1 MQKKTLLALAL
12 LCAAPPA
19 RADILIPAGGAS
31 NITIGSTTVTGTA
44 GLLYSDGTYLQSLP
58 GTFYATDPNWS
69 YNQGSVFAFG
79 NDQNLAL
86 RTDKSYQTAP
96 LTITN
101 TNTAGGVANLFEIYQ
116 SIGGTLN
123 VVDYFDSGG
132 DYFSRLSM
140 TVSGHV
146 GGTSPHQS
154 IQVPTYY
161 IPYMYA
167 GWSDVTGAAF
177 LARDNAGIAGEYS
190 FMGMTSGG
198 VTTLA
203 LDARDTQIVFGSQ
216 TVGSG
221 QTFAGDT
228 FFGRAAAATFVF
240 GGADAAAPIAQTIGV
255 QNVLAGT
262 SNTAGANTI
271 FDASMGTGTRASGAF
286 EFFTAPAGSSGT
298 SHNALSLAVT
308 IGAGP
313 AVTIGQGGNATPQLA
328 FAPNSGNGSAFGS
341 ANSGGELI
349 VFAAG
354 SGMVGPWAE
363 EAGFS
368 TNGVTVPNNSGLL
381 FSYNGTQV
389 TTTNWSALWQC
400 AAATSSNAMLCV
412 GNATRQDYSGTLKLT
427 SLITAPLTYATLP
440 ASPTAGQRAYIA
452 DGNTTTYYATVS
464 SGGGSSQISVLYNG
478 TNWIVD

>member
-1 MQKKTLLALAL
+1 MQRKTLFALAL

-44 GLLYSDGTYLQSLP
+44 GLLYSDGTYVQSLP

-69 YNQGSVFAFG
+69 STPGSVFAFG

-86 RTDKSYQTAP
+86 KTDKLYNTAP
-96 LTITN
+96 LTIIN
-101 TNTAGGVANLFEIYQ
+101 TNTSGGVGNLFEIYN
-116 SIGGTLN
+116 SIGGPLN
-123 VVDYFDSGG
+123 VVAYFDNGG
-132 DYFSRLSM
+132 DFFSRLSAS
-140 TVSGHV
+140 VSGHG
-146 GGTSPHQS
+146 GGTSPQQS
-154 IQVPTYY
+154 VVVPTNY

-167 GWSDVTGAAF
+167 AWSDVTGAAF

-190 FMGMTSGG
+190 FMGLTSAG
-198 VTTLA
+198 VTTIA
-203 LDARDTQIVFGSQ
+203 LDARDTQVVFGNQ

-221 QTFAGDT
+221 QIFTGDT
-228 FFGRAAAATFVF
+228 FFGRAAAATFRF

-271 FDASMGTGTRASGAF
+271 FDASMGTGTGASGAF

-298 SHNALSLAVT
+298 SHNALSLALT

-313 AVTIGQGGNATPQLA
+313 AVTIGQGGNSVQQLV
-328 FAPNSGNGSAFGS
+328 FTPNSGVSMGLGM
-341 ANSGGELI
+341 ANSGSTLI
-349 VFAAG
+349 VFDGGSQAFGFNGSTFILTSNGRVGFAAAG
-354 SGMVGPWAE
+354 AVTGATDTALSRLAAGEMALGDGAVG
-363 EAGFS
+363 
-368 TNGVTVPNNSGLL
+368 
-381 FSYNGTQV
+381 
-389 TTTNWSALWQC
+389 
-400 AAATSSNAMLCV
+400 
-412 GNATRQDYSGTLKLT
+412 DYSGTLKLT
-427 SLITAPLTYATLP
+427 SMITAPLTYATLP